1 MAALSCASLR
11 VLSLEFMPLACGVL
25 NALAGLPVVEDGGVN
40 AGSDAEGAAGLACD
54 AVGVALLTVA
64 ASSAPH
70 AASANDASA
79 TIALTRKEER

>member
-1 MAALSCASLR
+1 
-11 VLSLEFMPLACGVL
+11 MPLASGVL
-25 NALAGLPVVEDGGVN
+25 NALAGLPVAEDGGGDPGN
-40 AGSDAEGAAGLACD
+40 EAEGAAVLACD

-79 TIALTRKEER
+79 TIALTRKEEI